1 MEEEDD
7 PRKEILDKRTPP
19 CVPGVTMNFRDKE
32 KGVGPSAAQKVL
44 AYQEKEFHVEPLVI
58 KQIEQMNVIPKQYLL
73 AELACGS
80 QLEKKL
86 SPKSFKDEP

>member
-44 AYQEKEFHVEPLVI
+44 AY
-58 KQIEQMNVIPKQYLL
+58 
-73 AELACGS
+73 
-80 QLEKKL
+80 
-86 SPKSFKDEP
+86 